1 MRWKVITSSTHCNEN
16 KLKWSRR
23 HLVCI
28 TSIFRLPAQIYFLAH
43 QGHTQID
50 FRKSG
55 QQKTTWNAIFANHI
69 RTAFGGCLKSDHIS
83 TEVPQSVWM
92 LLLLKLDFKMSFVS
106 RNTRHHP
113 IQTDWIS
120 ATVCGQSLWNK
131 PTFFMLPCWKATWPV
146 YVVTDACYHSNPCRS
161 VGDVWT
167 QKSNLKS
174 LNNSMDTPIWF
185 PCSVNKP

>member
-1 MRWKVITSSTHCNEN
+1 MRWKVITSSAHCNDNTFLSEAEGTLCVWRQYSDCPP
-16 KLKWSRR
+16 K
-23 HLVCI
+23 
-28 TSIFRLPAQIYFLAH
+28 SIFWHIKAIPRLILESLDNKKPHEIESLQI
-43 QGHTQID
+43 
-50 FRKSG
+50 RSK
-55 QQKTTWNAIFANHI
+55 
-69 RTAFGGCLKSDHIS
+69 
-83 TEVPQSVWM
+83 
-92 LLLLKLDFKMSFVS
+92 LLLKLDFKMSIVS
-106 RNTRHHP
+106 CDAQRHP

-131 PTFFMLPCWKATWPV
+131 PTFFMLPCWKAASPV

-185 PCSVNKP
+185 SCSVKKA